1 MPGRV
6 GDFARRV
13 VSFGQGFVDAFLRDN
28 KVIPAVLALLA
39 LFVFS
44 WIVAGALLGP
54 PDGERVSNSEEVAQT
69 GQPAGQDPLAP
80 EVENRNADSYAAY
93 RSKDPFR
100 ELVAPAPEETTDAPV
115 TSDEPDAA
123 ATPTDTTTP
132 SSPSADGDDGGGDDG
147 GGGATAELAEP
158 EGRTIPGHGTRTTTG
173 SRTGGRP
180 RSARTPEIRTPTTT
194 ASWTAMTTPTTT
206 GGRIVVPA
214 TPRLAAATGP
224 VAQAERAVEVA
235 VPPAGR
241 VEVALGPVAG
251 QAERVEVAQV
261 WAAGSLPAAV
271 AITARPEV
279 S

>member
-147 GGGATAELAEP
+147 GAGGAGGADDTRSRDSDDDGLTNRRETALGQDARDSDTDND
-158 EGRTIPGHGTRTTTG
+158 GILDGDDD
-173 SRTGGRP
+173 SNDDGRP
-180 RSARTPEIRTPTTT
+180 DSRPRNPAAGGGNGSGGAGGAGGGGGGSAGGAGGGGAGPGGGAGGAGGGGAGVGGGLPPSGGGYYRTP
-194 ASWTAMTTPTTT
+194 
-206 GGRIVVPA
+206 
-214 TPRLAAATGP
+214 
-224 VAQAERAVEVA
+224 
-235 VPPAGR
+235 
-241 VEVALGPVAG
+241 
-251 QAERVEVAQV
+251 
-261 WAAGSLPAAV
+261 
-271 AITARPEV
+271 
-279 S
+279 